1 MSQDVY
7 PDKFDISQ
15 LIKQLIARIVGLDE
29 MHIDVNLP
37 LSSFGLDSAAM
48 MGVVIELEESA
59 SKCKPFAVEPAAIF
73 AVPTFVGATGDIK
86 SKSLI
91 IG

>member
-15 LIKQLIARIVGLDE
+15 LIKQLIAQIVGLDE

-48 MGVVIELEESA
+48 MGVVLELEEKLGIRIDPDLMYEDLTIDKLA
-59 SKCKPFAVEPAAIF
+59 SQLACM
-73 AVPTFVGATGDIK
+73 TQDK
-86 SKSLI
+86 S
-91 IG
+91 

>member
-15 LIKQLIARIVGLDE
+15 LIKQLIAQIVGLDE
-29 MHIDVNLP
+29 MDIDVNLP

-48 MGVVIELEESA
+48 MGVVIELEEKLGIRIDPDLMYEDLTIDKLA
-59 SKCKPFAVEPAAIF
+59 SQLACM
-73 AVPTFVGATGDIK
+73 TQDK
-86 SKSLI
+86 S
-91 IG
+91 

>member
-15 LIKQLIARIVGLDE
+15 LIKQLIAQIVGLDE
-29 MHIDVNLP
+29 MHIDLNLP

-48 MGVVIELEESA
+48 MGVVIELEEKLGICIDPDLMYEDLTIDKLA
-59 SKCKPFAVEPAAIF
+59 SQLACM
-73 AVPTFVGATGDIK
+73 TQDK
-86 SKSLI
+86 S
-91 IG
+91 

>member
-15 LIKQLIARIVGLDE
+15 LIKQLIAQIVGLDE

-48 MGVVIELEESA
+48 MGVVIELEEKLGIRIDPDLMYEDLTIDKLA
-59 SKCKPFAVEPAAIF
+59 SQLACM
-73 AVPTFVGATGDIK
+73 TQDK
-86 SKSLI
+86 S
-91 IG
+91 

>member
-15 LIKQLIARIVGLDE
+15 LIKQLIAQIVGLDE

-48 MGVVIELEESA
+48 MGVVIELEEKLGIRIDPDLMYEDLTIDKLA
-59 SKCKPFAVEPAAIF
+59 SQLACM
-73 AVPTFVGATGDIK
+73 TQNK
-86 SKSLI
+86 S
-91 IG
+91 

>member
-1 MSQDVY
+1 MNSMSQDVY

-15 LIKQLIARIVGLDE
+15 LIKQLIAQIVGLDE

-48 MGVVIELEESA
+48 MGVVIELEEKLGIRIDPDLMYEDLTIDKLA
-59 SKCKPFAVEPAAIF
+59 SQLACM
-73 AVPTFVGATGDIK
+73 TQNK
-86 SKSLI
+86 S
-91 IG
+91 

>member
-1 MSQDVY
+1 MSQDIY

-15 LIKQLIARIVGLDE
+15 LIKQLIAQIVGLDE

-48 MGVVIELEESA
+48 MGVVLELEEKLGSRIDPDLMYEALTIDKLA
-59 SKCKPFAVEPAAIF
+59 SQLACIAQE
-73 AVPTFVGATGDIK
+73 K
-86 SKSLI
+86 S
-91 IG
+91 

>member
-7 PDKFDISQ
+7 PEKFDISQ
-15 LIKQLIARIVGLDE
+15 LIKQLIAQIVGLDE

-48 MGVVIELEESA
+48 MGVVIELEEKLGIRIDPDLMYEDLTIDKLA
-59 SKCKPFAVEPAAIF
+59 SQLACM
-73 AVPTFVGATGDIK
+73 TQDK
-86 SKSLI
+86 S
-91 IG
+91 

>member
-15 LIKQLIARIVGLDE
+15 LIKQLIAQIVGLDE
-29 MHIDVNLP
+29 MHIDLNLP

-48 MGVVIELEESA
+48 MGVVIELEEKLGIRIDPDLMYEDLTIDKLA
-59 SKCKPFAVEPAAIF
+59 SQLACM
-73 AVPTFVGATGDIK
+73 TQDK
-86 SKSLI
+86 S
-91 IG
+91 

>member
-7 PDKFDISQ
+7 PGKFDISQ
-15 LIKQLIARIVGLDE
+15 LIKQLIAQIVGLDE

-48 MGVVIELEESA
+48 MGVVIELEEKLGIRIDPDLMYEDLTIDKLA
-59 SKCKPFAVEPAAIF
+59 SQLACM
-73 AVPTFVGATGDIK
+73 TQDK
-86 SKSLI
+86 S
-91 IG
+91 